1 MRKFTGWIAAGSL
14 AIAATAAIAQE
25 RREPVPGREPA
36 LPRDPAPS
44 LRDPAPPAGREVAR
58 PAAGAQFTR
67 GDQEIAA
74 VKLAFCRNAL
84 ELAKLGSQKAESDEV
99 KQFAAKMVKEHSEEC
114 AKLEK
119 LAGPLAAPQGDR
131 DRPAPGSDVEVRL
144 PGAPGAPAT
153 RPGADV
159 TIRAGQS
166 GPLNWVAINQEMAE
180 QCASTTKQELGKK
193 EGAEFDKCFIGMT
206 LGSHQQHVIADQVF
220 KTHVSPQLRG
230 EIEDC
235 LKTATA
241 HLSEAKEIMA
251 KLEGESPRLTR
262 KPDAI
267 PTEPRPRR
275 PE

>member
-14 AIAATAAIAQE
+14 AVAATVAIAQE

-36 LPRDPAPS
+36 VPRDPAPG
-44 LRDPAPPAGREVAR
+44 LRDPAPAGRELAR

-74 VKLAFCRNAL
+74 VKLAFCRNTL

-131 DRPAPGSDVEVRL
+131 ERAAPDIEVRV

-159 TIRAGQS
+159 TIRGGQS
-166 GPLNWVAINQEMAE
+166 GPLNWVAIHQEMAQ

-193 EGAEFDKCFIGMT
+193 EGAEFDKCFIGMA
-206 LGSHQQHVIADQVF
+206 LGGHQQHVIADQVF
-220 KTHVSPQLRG
+220 VNHVSPQFRG

-241 HLSEAKEIMA
+241 HLSEAKDILA